1 MATNPDFRS
10 LSALCVEG
18 AEFIVVG
25 AHAPIALLS
34 LPDLLTNK
42 RSVARPQDLLAL
54 LIPKNFSIDVEAC
67 ERLEDEPAERA
78 PDGADGRVCQDDRGG
93 VDGAAA

>member
-42 RSVARPQDLLAL
+42 RSVARPQDLL
-54 LIPKNFSIDVEAC
+54 DVAKL
-67 ERLEDEPAERA
+67 ERVRTK
-78 PDGADGRVCQDDRGG
+78 
-93 VDGAAA
+93 